1 MRVKIYIF
9 FLLAKIKLLKT
20 GNLEFLVDFFRFLNF
35 EKGVYAVSIYQKG
48 KPHIDRYHYFAQ
60 VMAKNGSD
68 AIEKAKNDYLKHV
81 QSTKTSKEKRA

>member
-1 MRVKIYIF
+1 MKNVKTKHTMKKF
-9 FLLAKIKLLKT
+9 KI
-20 GNLEFLVDFFRFLNF
+20 GDLEFLVDAFHPLNF